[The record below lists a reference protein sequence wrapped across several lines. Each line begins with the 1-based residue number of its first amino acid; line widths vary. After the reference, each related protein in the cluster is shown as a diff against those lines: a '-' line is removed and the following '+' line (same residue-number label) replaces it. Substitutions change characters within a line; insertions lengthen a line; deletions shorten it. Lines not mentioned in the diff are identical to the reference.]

1 MRLEICLYLLYREHR
16 ERGQE
21 GTKDRGEGRHTD
33 ARDARDTRDAR
44 DKEERD
50 ERRGPELKESRLDAT
65 VRKYLKG
72 TVSRDWIGPFIV
84 LMDRPKQA
92 HVSCRFSYF
101 LIASSLFNSNNCSRI
116 VFAKN
121 WRLCTQLAA
130 SACKIRMRL
139 AA

>member
-33 ARDARDTRDAR
+33 VRDARDVRDVRDARDAR

-72 TVSRDWIGPFIV
+72 TVSWG
-84 LMDRPKQA
+84 
-92 HVSCRFSYF
+92 RFQKYWQKFTELGLTKGRGWFLNFLGAPMILKGLSHEIYF
-101 LIASSLFNSNNCSRI
+101 
-116 VFAKN
+116 KN
-121 WRLCTQLAA
+121 VDKNLQNLA
-130 SACKIRMRL
+130 
-139 AA
+139 